1 MNLFEFNPVAM
12 WESGKNAG
20 LEREEI
26 NAFVSAAYSA
36 WLAFMWRSGSSK
48 WALWSGESKALQ
60 DAATAAY
67 LSLEALQAKGF
78 LVLTV
83 SSDMLDAVNVSKFQT
98 SFKAK

>member
-1 MNLFEFNPVAM
+1 MY
-12 WESGKNAG
+12 ESGKNAG
-20 LEREEI
+20 LQREEL

-36 WLAFMWRSGSSK
+36 WLAFMWRSGTAK
-48 WALWSGESKALQ
+48 WAAWSGESKALQ

-83 SSDMLDAVNVSKFQT
+83 PSDMLDAANVSKFQT
-98 SFKAK
+98 SYKTK